1 MHLVRCLALLVIA
14 SLAQAAEPPKPIA
27 QNAPASAPAMTPLE
41 YPDWLFPVP
50 PKTLPAPA
58 PMKAGKPATP
68 APPAA
73 APGAPS
79 AAGPANA
86 AKPADQAEELLEI
99 PDSTEKFTLARI
111 NDPFNAPD
119 WRPTSH
125 GPMPEVVARGRKPN
139 LWACAFCH
147 TPSGQGRPE
156 NAALAG
162 LPEAYIKEQLLDY
175 RAGRRKA
182 VGPEAYL
189 PAQTMI
195 KMAKLMTEQE
205 IDESAKYF
213 SQQKLKRRVYVIDQ
227 LRIPRAEPAAWIY
240 VEHDGTEDLDGRLL
254 EVTQDLTRHERR
266 DDRLEYLAY
275 VPPGALTRGKALVLG
290 GKSAADNSARTV
302 ACTQCHLANLKGTDQ
317 IPPIAGRSP
326 TYLLRQLLAFRNGV
340 RVNEK
345 SAQMNPVVEKLTI
358 EEMIDIVAYVSSQY
372 P

>member
-1 MHLVRCLALLVIA
+1 MRIFRFVVALPLAAGLLH
-14 SLAQAAEPPKPIA
+14 AAEPAKPA
-27 QNAPASAPAMTPLE
+27 DAPAAPAMTPLE
-41 YPDWLFPVP
+41 IPDWLFPLP
-50 PKTLPAPA
+50 PKAAPPPAPDKTA
-58 PMKAGKPATP
+58 KSDPKVAKPD
-68 APPAA
+68 PAA
-73 APGAPS
+73 AKDATAPKPGEA
-79 AAGPANA
+79 
-86 AKPADQAEELLEI
+86 LLDI

-111 NDPFNAPD
+111 NDPFDPPD

-125 GPMPEVVARGRKPN
+125 GPMPDVVAHGRKPAVM
-139 LWACAFCH
+139 ACAFCH

-156 NAALAG
+156 NSALAG

-175 RAGRRKA
+175 RSGRRKA
-182 VGPEAYL
+182 VGPETYL
-189 PAQTMI
+189 PIQNMI
-195 KMAKLMTEQE
+195 KIAKAMTDQE
-205 IDESAKYF
+205 IDDSAKYF

-275 VPPGALTRGKALVLG
+275 VPPGALTRGKSLVLG
-290 GKSAADNSARTV
+290 GKSSEDNQQRTV
-302 ACTQCHLANLKGTDQ
+302 ACTQCHLASLRGTDQ

-345 SAQMNPVVEKLTI
+345 SAQMNAVVEKLTLD
-358 EEMIDIVAYVSSQY
+358 EMIDVVAYVSSLY

>member
-1 MHLVRCLALLVIA
+1 MRITCLVVFATAAGLLNAV
-14 SLAQAAEPPKPIA
+14 EPAKTD
-27 QNAPASAPAMTPLE
+27 APAAPAMAPIE
-41 YPDWLFPVP
+41 YPDWLFPLP
-50 PKTLPAPA
+50 PKAPPAPA
-58 PMKAGKPATP
+58 PEKKVKPDSKPAKP
-68 APPAA
+68 DPDAPKPDAD
-73 APGAPS
+73 AP
-79 AAGPANA
+79 
-86 AKPADQAEELLEI
+86 KPGEELLDI
-99 PDSTEKFTLARI
+99 PDSTEKFSLTRI
-111 NDPFNAPD
+111 NDPFDPPD

-125 GPMPEVVARGRKPN
+125 GPMPDVVAHGRKPAVM
-139 LWACAFCH
+139 ACAFCH

-156 NAALAG
+156 NSALAG

-182 VGPEAYL
+182 VGPETYL
-189 PAQTMI
+189 PIQNMI
-195 KMAKLMTEQE
+195 KIARAMTDQE
-205 IDESAKYF
+205 IDDAAKYF

-275 VPPGALTRGKALVLG
+275 VPPGALTRGKSLALG
-290 GKSAADNSARTV
+290 GKSSADNQQRTV
-302 ACTQCHLANLKGTDQ
+302 ACTQCHLGNLKGTDQ

-345 SAQMNPVVEKLTI
+345 SAQMNAAVEKLTLD
-358 EEMIDIVAYVSSQY
+358 EMIDVVAYVSSLY